1 MSYLTAMHTIS
12 LKFPP
17 QLEHLVEA
25 EAKRRQISKS
35 AVIRACVEEVLLNR
49 PDSKRQLTCADLMGD
64 LIGSQVGPPDASTN
78 KRYLEEAILEDYYRG
93 RKGTHRRWTD
103 RGNPDSRRSA
113 SRMGK

>member
-1 MSYLTAMHTIS
+1 MHTIS
-12 LKFPP
+12 LKFPS

-35 AVIRACVEEVLLNR
+35 AVIRACVEEVLLKGPN
-49 PDSKRQLTCADLMGD
+49 SKRQITCADLMKD

-78 KRYLEEAILEDYYRG
+78 KQYLEEAILEDHYRG
-93 RKGTHRRWTD
+93 RKGTHRRWAD
-103 RGNPDSRRSA
+103 RSNPDSRRSV

>member
-1 MSYLTAMHTIS
+1 MHTIS
-12 LKFPP
+12 LKFPS

-35 AVIRACVEEVLLNR
+35 AVIRACVEEVLLKAPR
-49 PDSKRQLTCADLMGD
+49 SRQITCADLMKD

-78 KRYLEEAILEDYYRG
+78 KRYLQDAILEDYSRG
-93 RKGTHRRWTD
+93 QKDPHRHGAD
-103 RGNPDSRRSA
+103 RGNFASRRSV